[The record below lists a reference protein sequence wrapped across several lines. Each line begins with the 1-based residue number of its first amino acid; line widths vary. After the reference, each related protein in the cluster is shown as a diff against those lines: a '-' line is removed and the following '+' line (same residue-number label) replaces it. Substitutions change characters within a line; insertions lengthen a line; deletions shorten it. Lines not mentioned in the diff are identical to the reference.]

1 MQKMNGL
8 ACESANE
15 EFQLG
20 ASPDAPL
27 ANFGKTHAPR
37 QWHARGFLARAV
49 G

>member
-1 MQKMNGL
+1 MDGL

-15 EFQLG
+15 KFLLG

-27 ANFGKTHAPR
+27 ENFGKTP
-37 QWHARGFLARAV
+37 RGFLARAV